1 MATMPTQAKNESNE
15 KWSGQWLEGN
25 KACGSVIEVKA
36 NVLTDE
42 PKSNAADAFQCGP
55 MLGK

>member
-1 MATMPTQAKNESNE
+1 MATMPTQAKNEPN
-15 KWSGQWLEGN
+15 KNGVDKWLEGN

-36 NVLTDE
+36 NVLTVE

-55 MLGK
+55 ML